1 MPNTSKS
8 CPALTD
14 GLSSPPPGP
23 SGREA
28 FHGSGNGAASPLRQ
42 RILELA
48 DQLEGQG
55 HGELLEGILGHLV
68 AIRHATHEQSDWAF
82 LHGALAD
89 IRDGLNVFCPHRDR
103 RKVGVVGSAR
113 VLPESAVYQQAVHLS
128 RQLAA
133 AGFEVMTG
141 AGGGVMEAANRGAG
155 PGKSYGLNIQLPFE
169 FAPNPYIDLQGKLVA
184 FRYFFT
190 RKHFLVRES
199 DALVAMPGGV
209 GTLDELFEALTLIQ
223 TAKTAP
229 IPVVLLAPA
238 GDDYWQR
245 WKRYMVK
252 SVEERG
258 MVSAADAQIYDQ
270 VDSVEAAVG
279 VIRRFYR
286 IFHHCHFLGG
296 ERLRLLL
303 HGTPTAE
310 QLKVM
315 NHMFSDLLLGGT
327 IEPFT
332 HKGDQG
338 VVPGLQFHFD
348 HRCMG
353 RLYGLIRHLNH
364 LPLSGEPHLEHPE
377 QRQ

>member
-1 MPNTSKS
+1 MPNTSNS
-8 CPALTD
+8 CAPLTD
-14 GLSSPPPGP
+14 GLSSPLDANGGG
-23 SGREA
+23 SS
-28 FHGSGNGAASPLRQ
+28 HGSSDDTIPLRQ
-42 RILELA
+42 RILALA
-48 DQLEGQG
+48 SQLEDHG
-55 HGELLEGILGHLV
+55 HGELLEGVLRQLV
-68 AIRHATHEQSDWAF
+68 AIGHATHGQSDWAF

-89 IRDGLNVFCPHRDR
+89 IRDGLSVFCPHRDR

-113 VLPESAVYQQAVHLS
+113 VPPESAVYQQAVDLS

-133 AGFEVMTG
+133 SGFEVMTG
-141 AGGGVMEAANRGAG
+141 AGEGVMEAANRGAG
-155 PGKSYGLNIQLPFE
+155 PDKSYGLNIQLPFE
-169 FAPNPYIDLQGKLVA
+169 FTSNRYIDPKNKLVV

-258 MVSAADAQIYDQ
+258 MVSSADAQIYDQ

-279 VIRRFYR
+279 IIRRFYR
-286 IFHHCHFLGG
+286 VFHRCRFLDG
-296 ERLRLLL
+296 ERLQLLL
-303 HGTPTAE
+303 HGTPTNG
-310 QLKVM
+310 QLQAM
-315 NHMFSDLLLGGT
+315 NHMFSDLLLAGT

-332 HKGDQG
+332 HKSEQG
-338 VVPGLQFHFD
+338 VVPGLQFDFD

-353 RLYGLIRHLNH
+353 RLYGLIRHLND
-364 LPLSGEPHLEHPE
+364 LPLPWGTRLEHPE

>member
-1 MPNTSKS
+1 M
-8 CPALTD
+8 
-14 GLSSPPPGP
+14 
-23 SGREA
+23 
-28 FHGSGNGAASPLRQ
+28 RQ

-48 DQLEGQG
+48 DQLESCGN
-55 HGELLEGILGHLV
+55 GELLEGILRHLAAIGHV
-68 AIRHATHEQSDWAF
+68 TQEQSDWAL

-89 IRDGLNVFCPHRDR
+89 IRDGLRVFCPHRYR
-103 RKVGVVGSAR
+103 RKVGVVGSTR
-113 VLPESAVYQQAVHLS
+113 VLEESAVYQQAVHVS

-133 AGFEVMTG
+133 SGFEVITG

-155 PGKSYGLNIQLPFE
+155 RDKSYGLNIQLPFDVS
-169 FAPNPYIDLQGKLVA
+169 PNPYIDPKSKLVG

-209 GTLDELFEALTLIQ
+209 GTLDELFDALTLIQ
-223 TAKTAP
+223 TAKTVP
-229 IPVVLLAPA
+229 IPVVLLAPD

-258 MVSAADAQIYDQ
+258 MVSPADAQIYDQ
-270 VDSVEAAVG
+270 VGSVEEAVG
-279 VIRRFYR
+279 VIRSFYR
-286 IFHHCHFLGG
+286 TFHSCRFLG
-296 ERLRLLL
+296 EKRLQLLL
-303 HGTPTAE
+303 HGAPTDE
-310 QLKVM
+310 QLAVM
-315 NHMFSDLLLGGT
+315 NHMFSDLLHAGT

-332 HKGDQG
+332 HKNEQG
-338 VVPGLQFHFD
+338 VYSGLQFEFD

-353 RLYGLIRHLNH
+353 RLYGLIRHINH
-364 LPLSGEPHLEHPE
+364 LPLPGGPRMEHPE

>member
-1 MPNTSKS
+1 M
-8 CPALTD
+8 
-14 GLSSPPPGP
+14 
-23 SGREA
+23 
-28 FHGSGNGAASPLRQ
+28 RQ
-42 RILELA
+42 HVLELA
-48 DQLEGQG
+48 DQLADHG
-55 HGELLEGILGHLV
+55 HGDLLEGIFRHLI
-68 AIRHATHEQSDWAF
+68 AIGHATREQSDWAF

-89 IRDGLNVFCPHRDR
+89 IRDGLRVFCSHRDR

-113 VLPESAVYQQAVHLS
+113 VPPDSAVYQQAVDLS

-133 AGFEVMTG
+133 SGFEVITG
-141 AGGGVMEAANRGAG
+141 AGEGVMEAANRGAG
-155 PGKSYGLNIQLPFE
+155 QGRSYGLNIRLPFE
-169 FAPNPYIDLQGKLVA
+169 FAPNRYIDPENKLVV

-223 TAKTAP
+223 TAKTVP
-229 IPVVLLAPA
+229 VPVVLLAPD

-245 WKRYMVK
+245 WKNYMVK

-258 MVSAADAQIYDQ
+258 MVSPADAQIYDQ
-270 VDSVEAAVG
+270 VGSVDAAVG

-286 IFHHCHFLGG
+286 SFHGCRFLGG
-296 ERLRLLL
+296 ERLQLLL
-303 HGTPTAE
+303 HGAPTDE

-315 NHMFSDLLLGGT
+315 NHTFSDLLHAGT

-332 HKGDQG
+332 HRSEQG
-338 VVPGLQFHFD
+338 VYPGLQFQFD

-353 RLYGLIRHLNH
+353 RLYGLIRHIND
-364 LPLSGEPHLEHPE
+364 LPLSGGTRLEHPE